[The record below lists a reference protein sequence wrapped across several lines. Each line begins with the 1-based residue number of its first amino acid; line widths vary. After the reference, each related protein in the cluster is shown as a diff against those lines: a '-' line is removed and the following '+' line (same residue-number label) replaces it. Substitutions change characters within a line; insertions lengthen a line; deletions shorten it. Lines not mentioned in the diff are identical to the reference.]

1 MYMLNK
7 HAAVMRHVCIY
18 STLLILELCP
28 ILNIPTLVEIMD
40 AVYTVYTDFAVIT
53 IIGQGF

>member
-1 MYMLNK
+1 MYAYIL
-7 HAAVMRHVCIY
+7 HC
-18 STLLILELCP
+18 LLELCP

-40 AVYTVYTDFAVIT
+40 AVYTDFAVIA

>member
-1 MYMLNK
+1 MLNK

-40 AVYTVYTDFAVIT
+40 AVYTVYTDFAVIA